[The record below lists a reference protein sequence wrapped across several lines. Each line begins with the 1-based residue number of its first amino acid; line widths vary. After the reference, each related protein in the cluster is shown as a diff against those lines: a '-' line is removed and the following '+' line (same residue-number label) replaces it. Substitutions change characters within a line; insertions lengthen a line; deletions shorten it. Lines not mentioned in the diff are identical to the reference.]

1 MNKSR
6 VVFELPSSSTAVD
19 VEDDDHHSSAVA
31 QTTSDTRSGEKHS
44 CDPSEINRKRPTA
57 TTTKS
62 SVKFVAVEFLLDQQ
76 RFFLSPSRL
85 QPFQVNSQNSS
96 QTLHVGPVN
105 PLPYKN
111 SFRSDLLCSVCVCVC
126 KATRDGSRSIL
137 LSRNEP
143 TTPIALPSCCH
154 PLFSHLNNIGDSFS
168 LLLQRQRNTRL

>member
-57 TTTKS
+57 TTKS

-111 SFRSDLLCSVCVCVC
+111 SFRSALLCSVCVCVC

-143 TTPIALPSCCH
+143 TTPMALPSCCH